1 MPAVNLD
8 LFDLSPFATIEEE
21 KAQLMI
27 DDALA
32 LAALVAPCILEDTF
46 THAAAAKAILRGAI
60 LRWNESGTGASVQQS
75 AGPFSQTMD
84 TRQQRRSMFWPT
96 EIEQLQELCKQGGS
110 SGAFALDTL
119 PAISNQT
126 IMNDCF
132 GPWPYGGI

>member
-1 MPAVNLD
+1 MDVSD
-8 LFDLSPFATIEEE
+8 LLPFAKIENE

-32 LAALVAPCILEDTF
+32 LAARVAPCILEDSF
-46 THAAAAKAILRGAI
+46 QYEAAARAVLRGAI
-60 LRWNESGTGASVQQS
+60 LRWNEAGTGASVQQT
-75 AGPFSQTMD
+75 AGPFSQSVD

-96 EIEQLQELCKQGGS
+96 EIEQLQELCKQGDS

-119 PAISNQT
+119 PAVSTQT

-132 GPWPYGGI
+132 WPYGG